1 MTKRDDAKQD
11 YLAGMKY
18 QDIADKHGVSV
29 STVKMWKSRYWSQKV
44 TEGHKKSH
52 KVTPK
57 VTNKKELHPAIQELE
72 DSDLNA
78 KQKAFASEVVRLANQ
93 TQAYINAYDVDYDTA
108 KVNASR
114 LLTNAN
120 IQTEIKRLR
129 QARLKELGIGVFDLL
144 DDLAKEAKA
153 DIGNYV
159 DFGSYDIAQK
169 DFEDNPLLDA
179 DGNEIV
185 DHRSWIQVKDKSKVD
200 TSLIKKINKGKDGLV
215 VELQDKN
222 KARDKLL
229 EYLREDGKIATE
241 TNKQR
246 KERAEADIA
255 AAKAKEL
262 QGVGDSQDDLLRS
275 IADSLGD
282 VE

>member
-52 KVTPK
+52 KVTEK
-57 VTNKKELHPAIQELE
+57 VTPKKELHPAIQELDE
-72 DSDLNA
+72 SGLNDR
-78 KQKAFASEVVRLANQ
+78 QKRFVMEYVRLSNA
-93 TQAYINAYDVDYDTA
+93 TQAYINAYDAEYNTA
-108 KVNASR
+108 RAEGSKTLAKPS
-114 LLTNAN
+114 
-120 IQTEIKRLR
+120 IQKEIKRLR
-129 QARLKELGIGVFDLL
+129 QDRLAELNIGVFDLL

-200 TSLIKKINKGKDGLV
+200 TSLIRKINKGKDGLV

-229 EYLREDGKIATE
+229 EYLREDGTIATE
-241 TNKQR
+241 TSKQR
-246 KERAEADIA
+246 KERAEADILE
-255 AAKAKEL
+255 AKAREL
-262 QGVGDSQDDLLRS
+262 QGAGDSQDDLLRS

>member
-1 MTKRDDAKQD
+1 MTKRDEAEKD

-18 QDIADKHGVSV
+18 KDIANKYGVTIN
-29 STVKMWKSRYWSQKV
+29 TVKSWRTRHWNKGAPP
-44 TEGHKKSH
+44 TEKRVHTKTEKGAHKKE
-52 KVTPK
+52 V
-57 VTNKKELHPAIQELE
+57 HPAIQELDE
-72 DSDLNA
+72 SGLNYR
-78 KQKAFASEVVRLANQ
+78 QKRFVMEYVRLSNA
-93 TQAYINAYDVDYDTA
+93 TQAYINAYDAEYNTA
-108 KVNASR
+108 RAEGSKTLAKPS
-114 LLTNAN
+114 
-120 IQTEIKRLR
+120 IQKEIKRLR
-129 QARLKELGIGVFDLL
+129 QDRLAELNIGVFDLL

-200 TSLIKKINKGKDGLV
+200 TSLIRKINKGKDGLV

-241 TNKQR
+241 TSKQR

-262 QGVGDSQDDLLRS
+262 QGAGDSQDDLLRS